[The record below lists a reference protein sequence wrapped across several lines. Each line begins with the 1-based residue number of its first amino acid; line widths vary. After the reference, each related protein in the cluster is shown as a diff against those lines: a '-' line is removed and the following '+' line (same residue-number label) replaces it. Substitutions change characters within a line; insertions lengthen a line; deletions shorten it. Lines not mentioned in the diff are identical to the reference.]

1 MKKLVLPLLLLC
13 PLATFAI
20 DDLEYAHDITVSS
33 GKMSLGYD
41 QDGDEL
47 KVGFG
52 AASVYHSTATEIG
65 VEFKTRLIGGL
76 TGSAHYEYSADED
89 SIVGVDTAVTFGG
102 VKVDTGVEWNISDAD
117 WTGTLG
123 TGYSLAGVDGSIT
136 SNWGISDFGYEG
148 MDIDVGYNWQVSDR
162 LSVRP
167 NVTMPIDEDNEF
179 GTVVAG
185 LSLHLTFGVST
196 SIE

>member
-13 PLATFAI
+13 PLAAFAI
-20 DDLEYAHDITVSS
+20 DDVDYAHDITVSS
-33 GKMSLGYD
+33 GKMSLGFD

-52 AASVYHSTATEIG
+52 AVSVYHSTDTEIG
-65 VEFKTRLIGGL
+65 VELETSLIGSL

-102 VKVDTGVEWNISDAD
+102 VEIDTGVDWNISDED

-167 NVTMPIDEDNEF
+167 NVAMPIDEDNEF
-179 GTVVAG
+179 GTAVAG
-185 LSLHLTFGVST
+185 LSLHFTFGGST
-196 SIE
+196 STE